1 MSREWTIWR
10 RAKFKFEGL
19 GKNQNAGLVVVNI
32 VDFVSMNLIL
42 TLQIIVFLFFKC
54 STSQLFEQ

>member
-19 GKNQNAGLVVVNI
+19 AKNQNAGVVVVNI
-32 VDFVSMNLIL
+32 VDFI
-42 TLQIIVFLFFKC
+42 
-54 STSQLFEQ
+54 